1 MGDYVILIQMIIFA
15 ASTVEKIWNQEK
27 KYRPL
32 YKAHTSCQNLKKE
45 IMGDPC
51 VRHFIF
57 TIESRLAKLMASF
70 SLPLLI
76 NLFLS

>member
-45 IMGDPC
+45 LMG
-51 VRHFIF
+51 
-57 TIESRLAKLMASF
+57 
-70 SLPLLI
+70 PLLFAT
-76 NLFLS
+76 LYSLLSHV